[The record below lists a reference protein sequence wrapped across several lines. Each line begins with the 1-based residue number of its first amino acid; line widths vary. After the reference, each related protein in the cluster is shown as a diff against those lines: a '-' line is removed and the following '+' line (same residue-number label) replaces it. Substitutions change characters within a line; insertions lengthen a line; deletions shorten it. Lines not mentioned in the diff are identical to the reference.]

1 MNPTASRFLSTIAS
15 VPTGI
20 LLVMLL
26 AAFAHASDSSST
38 SAAAPT
44 PVDEAGYV
52 EIGGVEQ
59 WVSMRGDDRNNPIIL
74 VLHGG
79 PGNALSPFATAL
91 FADWHKDFT
100 VVQWDQPGS
109 GRTFVRNGEAIGA
122 HMSIAQMTRDG
133 AEVATYAAKRL
144 GQDKVILLGQSWG
157 SILGVHLAKARPDLI
172 HAYVGQSQFVN
183 WNTNLAASYAQVM
196 NLARAANDRETVE
209 GLTQLGPP
217 PWDRVRAWPQ
227 FRRRQMLYQRK
238 LAAEGPLA
246 LQMDPAYAGA
256 EEQAQNEAAEEFSF
270 LHFWGMQLDGPLTR
284 VDLPALGTKF
294 DVPIFIVHGEHDLVA
309 TTGLAREYVAGIEAP
324 EKAFVIAPGAG
335 HETSATLMK
344 VTHELMLTRVRP
356 LRLNR

>member
-44 PVDEAGYV
+44 PVDEAVYD
-52 EIGGVEQ
+52 EIGCVEH
-59 WVSMRGDDRNNPIIL
+59 WVSMLGDVRNINMIVL
-74 VLHGG
+74 LHGG

-133 AEVATYAAKRL
+133 AEVAAYAAKRL

-172 HAYVGQSQFVN
+172 RAYVGQSQFVN

-344 VTHELMLTRVRP
+344 VTHELMLTRVRS
-356 LRLNR
+356 LLLN

>member
-1 MNPTASRFLSTIAS
+1 MPPSASRFLSTIAS

-20 LLVMLL
+20 LLTTLL
-26 AAFAHASDSSST
+26 AVFAHAVGASSANAT
-38 SAAAPT
+38 APT

-59 WVSMRGDDRNNPIIL
+59 WVSIQGNDRNNPVIL

-79 PGNALSPFATAL
+79 PGNALSPFAKAL
-91 FADWHKDFT
+91 FADWHNDFT
-100 VVQWDQPGS
+100 VVQWDQPGA
-109 GRTFVRNGEAIGA
+109 GRTFMRNGESIVA
-122 HMSIAQMTRDG
+122 HMSIERMTRDG
-133 AEVATYAAKRL
+133 AEVAAHVVKRL
-144 GQDKVILLGQSWG
+144 GQEKVILLGQSWG
-157 SILGVHLAKARPDLI
+157 SILGVHLAKSRPDLF

-183 WNTNLAASYAQVM
+183 WNANLAASYAQVM
-196 NLARAANDRETVE
+196 SLARAANDRETIE
-209 GLTQLGPP
+209 ALTQLGPP

-227 FRRRQMLYQRK
+227 FRRRQMLYQRQQ
-238 LAAEGPLA
+238 AAEGPLA

-256 EEQAQNEAAEEFSF
+256 EDRAQNEAAEEFSF

-284 VDLPALGTKF
+284 VDLPALGTQF
-294 DVPIFIVHGEHDLVA
+294 DVPFFIVHGEHDLVA
-309 TTGLAREYVAGIEAP
+309 TTGLARDYTAGIEAP

-356 LRLNR
+356 RLLNR